1 MEFFYTCSTLFY
13 TSTLLRF
20 RINFLTL
27 LISNGLSFQIL
38 SWHARCI
45 ILVERRNEPTSSS
58 KVQLINNNIH
68 NKKITHMKKL
78 FFAAFAAFVMVS
90 VSNVFANNSMS
101 SLSTALPQ
109 DTTTVD
115 TVAPAEQPAEQP
127 AETPAETPTQTEDS
141 TVSATGADDTAMMMF
156 SDSTEVDTTKSD
168 VTPDVA

>member
-1 MEFFYTCSTLFY
+1 
-13 TSTLLRF
+13 
-20 RINFLTL
+20 
-27 LISNGLSFQIL
+27 
-38 SWHARCI
+38 
-45 ILVERRNEPTSSS
+45 
-58 KVQLINNNIH
+58 
-68 NKKITHMKKL
+68 MKKL

-90 VSNVFANNSMS
+90 VSNVFSNNSMS

-127 AETPAETPTQTEDS
+127 AETPAETPAQTEDS

-156 SDSTEVDTTKSD
+156 SDSTEVDTTKTD